1 MAKTGSKKTTRN
13 KRQKRRRQRGGK
25 FDIQKALSK
34 TGIEFHI
41 PGGYQYA
48 GPGTRLEK
56 RLARGDPGKNRLD
69 RIAKQ
74 HDIAYSYAKNLQDK
88 WRADEDMI
96 RSIDRLPGKK
106 TLTEKTEKK
115 IMQAKKRLKL

>member
-48 GPGTRLEK
+48 GPGTRLGK
-56 RLARGDPGKNRLD
+56 RLARGDPGKN
-69 RIAKQ
+69 
-74 HDIAYSYAKNLQDK
+74 
-88 WRADEDMI
+88 
-96 RSIDRLPGKK
+96 
-106 TLTEKTEKK
+106 
-115 IMQAKKRLKL
+115 